1 MMPEYILH
9 PYVTEKTMNH
19 LQGTAAQSFTDG
31 NKLDFVVLRTAN
43 KAQIKAAI
51 ESRFGA
57 KVKSVNTRHSKD
69 GKHAVITF
77 AEKGKAEEIG
87 QRIGVF

>member
-1 MMPEYILH
+1 MTELILH

-19 LQGTAAQSFTDG
+19 MAGTAAQNFRDG
-31 NKLDFVVLRTAN
+31 NKLEFVVLRKAT
-43 KAQIKAAI
+43 KAQIKAAM

-57 KVKSVNTRHSKD
+57 TVIKVNTRNTKG
-69 GKHAVITF
+69 GKHAIVTF
-77 AEKGKAEEIG
+77 ADKGKAEEIG